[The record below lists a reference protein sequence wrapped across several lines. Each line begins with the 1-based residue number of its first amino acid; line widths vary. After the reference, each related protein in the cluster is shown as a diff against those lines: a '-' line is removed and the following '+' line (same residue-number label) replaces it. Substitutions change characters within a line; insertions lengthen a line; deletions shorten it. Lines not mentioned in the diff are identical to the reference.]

1 MAEWR
6 VYGCGSAS
14 SNRSLQT
21 SFEFV
26 DGNTRLQID
35 LGNGAIYQRCRYEGS
50 INAVL
55 DAVSHIFVTHGHHD
69 HTVDFARHIVAWKYT
84 PGYSPGKPVHLYF
97 TEETKQEIQN
107 LVDSSGFKGIFEEI
121 YVPHIIQPNKTFTI
135 NDVEIT
141 PYQVEHMNG
150 SLGFNLKTKDGLHI
164 SHTSDTKYFAEL
176 SKNFHDVD
184 LLVTESCFFDDVHPM
199 HLNLKETSTVAAE
212 AHAKNIL
219 ITHFYPEM
227 EAKTDEEIRQAASQW
242 YGGNVFCGQD
252 GLALEWNAQTQSW
265 QSKLLFLFNCVT

>member
-1 MAEWR
+1 MVEWR

-26 DGNTRLQID
+26 DGDTRLQID
-35 LGNGAIYQRCRYEGS
+35 LGNGGIYQRCRHEGN
-50 INAVL
+50 INTVL
-55 DAVSHIFVTHGHHD
+55 DAISHVFITHGHHD

-97 TEETKQEIQN
+97 TENTKQEIQN

-121 YVPHIIQPNKTFTI
+121 YVPHIIEPNKTFWIGQT
-135 NDVEIT
+135 EFT
-141 PYQVEHMNG
+141 PYHVEHMNG
-150 SLGFNLKTKDGLHI
+150 SLGLNIKTHDGIHI
-164 SHTSDTKYFAEL
+164 SHTSDTRYFPEL
-176 SKNFHDVD
+176 SGNFQEAD
-184 LLVTESCFFDDVHPM
+184 LLITEASFLDDIHPM
-199 HLNLKETSTVAAE
+199 HINLKEASTIAAE
-212 AHAKNIL
+212 ANVKNML

-227 EAKTDEEIRQAASQW
+227 EAKTEEEIKEISSEW
-242 YGGNVFCGQD
+242 YEGNVICGYD

-265 QSKLLFLFNCVT
+265 LSKKIF